1 MKQLSKEEQISLLS
15 KLYWDMNVDPE
26 DIYKILNTEYEK
38 LSYEKLSIEVT
49 NLYRRLLKTYDW
61 YTLLKLIPK
70 KKLLNVLHDDVI
82 NHLYPKDLKKRFI
95 YARQFLSK

>member
-38 LSYEKLSIEVT
+38 LSIEVT

-70 KKLLNVLHDDVI
+70 NKLLNVLHDDVI